1 MLLQSYSL
9 ENPETHCS
17 TFSLELQT
25 FKWQEY
31 ISWQGKI
38 NEAKASA
45 AALKASINGMST
57 EGKPPESKCR
67 AFFRKSPLEDVQVV
81 KNNIYDKG
89 FFHNLHEIIFPP
101 SMRSSFLQSKS
112 KSGWIAFILLL
123 GWVFL
128 RCFGGLVSLFL
139 KLLICRWP
147 AKELWGM
154 IVNEIAFSCIA
165 YHWNY
170 NLWLWPIAC

>member
-57 EGKPPESKCR
+57 EGKPPESKWR

-112 KSGWIAFILLL
+112 KSG
-123 GWVFL
+123 
-128 RCFGGLVSLFL
+128 
-139 KLLICRWP
+139 
-147 AKELWGM
+147 
-154 IVNEIAFSCIA
+154 
-165 YHWNY
+165 
-170 NLWLWPIAC
+170 

>member
-1 MLLQSYSL
+1 MLLQSYSI

-31 ISWQGKI
+31 MSWQGKI

-139 KLLICRWP
+139 KLLIYRWP

-170 NLWLWPIAC
+170 NLWLWSIAC